1 MSAERLSIPQSE
13 TAAHVWRPSIVLTGL
28 LLLMAV
34 LSFVPFREALNF
46 MWGWWMDRPEFSH
59 GVLMPFLAIF
69 LFWQQRDRFERL
81 PFVNNWWG
89 VLLTIVA
96 GFALLMGKLG
106 SVIVLVQ
113 YAYVLTLGGLAL
125 SLVGARGAMC
135 LSVPFAILI
144 LMVPV
149 PEFVLKNMTADLQL
163 ISSKLGVFFIRSTG
177 VSVYLEGNV
186 IDLGTVKLQ
195 VAEAC
200 SGLRYLFPLMTLGFV
215 MAYFYK
221 ASMWKRAFIF
231 LSTIPVTIFMNSLR
245 IGVVGVTVDR
255 WGQRMAEGFWHDFEG
270 WLIFMASTAVLI
282 AEIFVFN
289 WAHGERRPLRETFGI
304 DLPARAP
311 RDIPRQ
317 NWRPTKTFLISSV
330 IVLIMVIYT
339 VVVPEAVE
347 HKPQRQSFAEFPA
360 TIGEWNGARAGME
373 SVYLEEL
380 KLDDYLVS
388 NYSKSGMQP
397 INMYVAWYDSQ
408 RGGQSSHSPRT
419 CLPGG
424 GWRITSLTQVT
435 IPGVQLANHSVS
447 VNRALIENGASR
459 QLVYYWFQQ
468 RGRIIDNEYVVK
480 WYLFWDSLTRQR
492 TDGAM
497 VRLIVTV
504 PAEQSI
510 DEAESQLRG
519 FARAAVPLLPLYI
532 PD

>member
-1 MSAERLSIPQSE
+1 
-13 TAAHVWRPSIVLTGL
+13 
-28 LLLMAV
+28 
-34 LSFVPFREALNF
+34 
-46 MWGWWMDRPEFSH
+46 
-59 GVLMPFLAIF
+59 
-69 LFWQQRDRFERL
+69 
-81 PFVNNWWG
+81 
-89 VLLTIVA
+89 
-96 GFALLMGKLG
+96 
-106 SVIVLVQ
+106 
-113 YAYVLTLGGLAL
+113 
-125 SLVGARGAMC
+125 
-135 LSVPFAILI
+135 
-144 LMVPV
+144 
-149 PEFVLKNMTADLQL
+149 
-163 ISSKLGVFFIRSTG
+163 
-177 VSVYLEGNV
+177 
-186 IDLGTVKLQ
+186 
-195 VAEAC
+195 
-200 SGLRYLFPLMTLGFV
+200 
-215 MAYFYK
+215 
-221 ASMWKRAFIF
+221 
-231 LSTIPVTIFMNSLR
+231 
-245 IGVVGVTVDR
+245 
-255 WGQRMAEGFWHDFEG
+255 MAEGFLHDFEG

-339 VVVPEAVE
+339 VVVPEAIE

-459 QLVYYWFQQ
+459 QLGFTHATTHRW
-468 RGRIIDNEYVVK
+468 
-480 WYLFWDSLTRQR
+480 S
-492 TDGAM
+492 DGALDSHCT
-497 VRLIVTV
+497 R
-504 PAEQSI
+504 
-510 DEAESQLRG
+510 
-519 FARAAVPLLPLYI
+519 
-532 PD
+532 